1 MGWGSVGRGIGKS
14 ACSSLLRCSAFSTWK
29 KQRGLPWQQIPN
41 QHRAHTPLFHT
52 PLPPLQPPP
61 PPPPVPLLL
70 PGHLSAD
77 RELRPQTGLLRGA
90 GIRLRPGIM
99 SKAPLSIPEQEH
111 VPADTGAQQT
121 VFPLLLPLRLYSIAA
136 IYFVLKPLRRW
147 FVSIV
152 C

>member
-70 PGHLSAD
+70 RGHLSAD

-136 IYFVLKPLRRW
+136 IYFVLKPLRR
-147 FVSIV
+147 
-152 C
+152 